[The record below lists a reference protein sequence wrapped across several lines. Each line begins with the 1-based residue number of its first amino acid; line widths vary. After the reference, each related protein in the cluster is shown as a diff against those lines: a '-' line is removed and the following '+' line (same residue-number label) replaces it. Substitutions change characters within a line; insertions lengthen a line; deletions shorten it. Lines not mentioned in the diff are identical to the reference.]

1 MLTEHIPSYRKIWKI
16 SYPIILSLVAHNIVT
31 AIDTAFL
38 GRVGEVELGASAIGG
53 LFYYALFMMG
63 FGFGNGAQIL
73 MARRNGEKKFA
84 AVGKI
89 FDHTMYIFVA
99 ISIVIIVAISLG
111 APLLLKH
118 TISSPEIMEAA
129 NDYLQYRV
137 WGILFAFTNVAFRA
151 YFVAITK
158 TGLLGWGAIIM
169 GVVNIVLDYALIFG
183 NFGFEARGIEGA
195 AIASIYAEAAAAL
208 FFIITT
214 FTNRSN
220 RKFPIFKFRTFEPA
234 IIRNTWDI
242 SVYIMI
248 QNFAS
253 LAGWFVFFIIIEQSG
268 ERPLAISNIIRSIY
282 TFLMI
287 HAWAFGSTVNT
298 LVSNALGENKPE
310 IVMPVI
316 RKVNILSVLTSLGVL
331 GLTYFV
337 PEMIMRVYTN
347 NPELIEG
354 SAHIFRVIVFVLI
367 PLSLGANYFSG
378 VSGTGNTKTALII
391 ELAVLALYFSY
402 VITVNKIYNGNL
414 AVIWLSEYVYMT
426 MLGVVSYLYLKYGNW
441 RKKRI

>member
-1 MLTEHIPSYRKIWKI
+1 MLTPQTPSYRKIWRI
-16 SYPIILSLVAHNIVT
+16 SYPIILSLIAHNIVT

-111 APLLLKH
+111 APLLLKY
-118 TISSPEIMEAA
+118 TIKSPEIMEAS

-137 WGILFAFTNVAFRA
+137 WGIFFAFTNVAFRA

-158 TGLLGWGAIIM
+158 TGLLGWGAVIM

-195 AIASIYAEAAAAL
+195 AIASIFAEAAAAL
-208 FFIITT
+208 FFVITT

-220 RKFPIFKFRTFEPA
+220 RKFLIFKFRTFEAA
-234 IIRNTWDI
+234 IIRKTWDI
-242 SVYIMI
+242 SVYIMF

-298 LVSNALGENKPE
+298 LVSNALGENRPE
-310 IVMPVI
+310 FVMPVI
-316 RKVNILSVLTSLGVL
+316 RKVNILSLLTSLGVI

-337 PEMIMRVYTN
+337 PEIIMRVYTD
-347 NPELIEG
+347 NPGLIEG
-354 SAHIFRVIVFVLI
+354 SADIFRVIVFVLI
-367 PLSLGANYFSG
+367 PLSLGVNYFSG
-378 VSGTGNTKTALII
+378 VSGTGNTKTALLI

-402 VITVNKIYNGNL
+402 VITANKIYNGNL
-414 AVIWLSEYVYMT
+414 AIIWLSEYVYMT
-426 MLGVVSYLYLKYGNW
+426 MLGVASYLYLKYGNW